1 MLSRVTY
8 TMSGVVQPYTVPFPY
23 IDQSH
28 VEVRIA
34 GVLIPTDQYYW
45 SNASAITILGTAAAS
60 MEIRRNTPNE
70 LPDVVYGDGSTLTAS
85 DLNLE
90 ALQQLYINQ
99 ELSDDVAS
107 ITSDI
112 NDSIAAVS
120 NVSVQFPATGTSPVL
135 PSAIA
140 RASRA
145 LVFGPSG
152 AVGVSAEAYKEPS
165 AALLQATQAAEQ
177 MLAAITIPTFLS
189 YAPTVLRSGIDY
201 TAGSSTTV
209 TLPTTASPKTIS
221 GVFFDGGYQAAS
233 QWSLG
238 GDDVTLTFSS
248 AIPLGISEINVAY
261 FFPSKLGV
269 FYQGG
274 AGSVPRAFQ
283 SKMRDKVSVYDFMTE
298 AQIAAVRAGWATDCG
313 AIQAAITY
321 ILSLPNGGE
330 LEIPEGYFQVATP
343 VDIPKTT
350 KTLRVK
356 GRGAAT
362 SIRKGSAGQ
371 AFNVGYGSTAGG
383 GFDYIFSD
391 FQVCAPA
398 SGAGSAFEAWNA
410 NTTQWERIAFGYG
423 LTNGVVMHS
432 CYATRFW
439 KCSAVN
445 LVSYVVYSYT
455 SCHNIIFD
463 DCKFYGVG
471 GVSGSVLNIADGGA
485 TNNIVFQNCDLES
498 CANIYSVP
506 AGCSSIKV
514 TGCYIEYAV
523 NLEFFHRGICYGVD
537 IDNNWIAYNTQ
548 GNTLMTGGG
557 SQLLQ
562 NIHGGRWVNNTTGA
576 ATYQFDG
583 NTCRDID
590 DGGNV
595 LLAGSGQLGPS
606 PFAPVTFLNAWTQ
619 GSRTIG
625 FKKQQDGTVEL
636 RGVLNGSGAG
646 TTAFQLPSG
655 YRPAQQ
661 LRVPMLHES
670 GNTFGAL
677 IIDSNGNVVPLTAT
691 GGSATIDGIRFIAT
705 PQ

>member
-120 NVSVQFPATGTSPVL
+120 DVSVQFPSTGTNPVL

-145 LVFGPSG
+145 LVFGASG

-248 AIPLGISEINVAY
+248 AIPSGISEINVAY
-261 FFPSKLGV
+261 FSPSKLGV

-274 AGSVPRAFQ
+274 AGATPRPFQ
-283 SKMRDKVSVYDFMTE
+283 SKLRDRVSVFDFMTE
-298 AQIAAVRAGWATDCG
+298 TQIAAARAGGVDATAAVQAAVNC
-313 AIQAAITY
+313 IQA
-321 ILSLPNGGE
+321 LPYGGE
-330 LEIPEGYFQVATP
+330 LYAPPGTYIINSPILIQKNIAQAFRFSGAGTAT
-343 VDIPKTT
+343 VFKA
-350 KTLRVK
+350 
-356 GRGAAT
+356 GA
-362 SIRKGSAGQ
+362 SLPAG
-371 AFNVGYGSTAGG
+371 AVFNVG
-383 GFDYIFSD
+383 
-391 FQVCAPA
+391 
-398 SGAGSAFEAWNA
+398 AGSSPAAGMDTIIRSLRVEPYVGTNHTAFVCLNM
-410 NTTQWERIAFGYG
+410 NGIIFDDVHFGA
-423 LTNGVVMHS
+423 LQNGVTLNS
-432 CYATRFW
+432 CYATRFTGCQW
-439 KCSAVN
+439 VLTSLYAIYSNTSA
-445 LVSYVVYSYT
+445 
-455 SCHNIIFD
+455 HNIILDRCSAF
-463 DCKFYGVG
+463 GI
-471 GVSGSVLNIADGGA
+471 GSNVLRIDGA
-485 TNNIVFQNCDLES
+485 TNNIALVNCDFES
-498 CANIYSVP
+498 CANVYAVA
-506 AGCSSIKV
+506 AGSSSI
-514 TGCYIEYAV
+514 
-523 NLEFFHRGICYGVD
+523 
-537 IDNNWIAYNTQ
+537 
-548 GNTLMTGGG
+548 
-557 SQLLQ
+557 
-562 NIHGGRWVNNTTGA
+562 
-576 ATYQFDG
+576 
-583 NTCRDID
+583 
-590 DGGNV
+590 
-595 LLAGSGQLGPS
+595 
-606 PFAPVTFLNAWTQ
+606 
-619 GSRTIG
+619 
-625 FKKQQDGTVEL
+625 
-636 RGVLNGSGAG
+636 
-646 TTAFQLPSG
+646 
-655 YRPAQQ
+655 
-661 LRVPMLHES
+661 
-670 GNTFGAL
+670 
-677 IIDSNGNVVPLTAT
+677 
-691 GGSATIDGIRFIAT
+691 
-705 PQ
+705 